1 MSVYAYVQ
9 AGGTTSYVRE
19 TPNGAHLD
27 FCEHPADAKL
37 FADQAAVTTYLA
49 AHIATTLTVL
59 GGTGTSVKTATHSQN
74 RGDRT
79 V

>member
-27 FCEHPADAKL
+27 FCEHPANAKL

-59 GGTGTSVKTATHSQN
+59 GGTGTPVKTATHSQN
-74 RGDRT
+74 HTDRT